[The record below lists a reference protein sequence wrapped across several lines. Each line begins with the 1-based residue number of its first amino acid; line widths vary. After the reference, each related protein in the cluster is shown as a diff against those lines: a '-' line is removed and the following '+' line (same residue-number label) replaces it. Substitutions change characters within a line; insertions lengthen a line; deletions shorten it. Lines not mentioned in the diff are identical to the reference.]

1 MESLRLFGQ
10 QKGQQVVDM
19 GTVTGRKLRE
29 MGGVRGF
36 VSMVVVVMGVEV
48 SVAEDNLDVVDSADA
63 VVGPQATVFV
73 PSLNGASSTSRMRNV
88 RTRC

>member
-1 MESLRLFGQ
+1 MVELLWLFGQ

-29 MGGVRGF
+29 MGRARGV
-36 VSMVVVVMGVEV
+36 VSMVVVGVGV
-48 SVAEDNLDVVDSADA
+48 SVTEDDLDVVDSIEA

-73 PSLNGASSTSRMRNV
+73 PSLNGASSISRMRNA